1 MNRAFQSFTDV
12 IRQCLH
18 SPSPGIADGTRK
30 LSVHKRCLPAA
41 LVAVLLMIGATT
53 TPSLAD
59 GLGRGTGVYN
69 KSSARTARELAIA
82 AARGDARAQAQLG
95 FMYENGFGVPQNYVV
110 AADLYQS
117 AAAHGDVFGQ
127 SRLGLSYDRGHGVP
141 QSVIFSYAWL
151 NLAAAGASG
160 RQADYYRR
168 LRDAV
173 ASKMTAAQ
181 IYEGQRLAL
190 IWAAP
195 PPAP

>member
-1 MNRAFQSFTDV
+1 
-12 IRQCLH
+12 
-18 SPSPGIADGTRK
+18 
-30 LSVHKRCLPAA
+30 VHKRCLPAA

-53 TPSLAD
+53 MTASLAD
-59 GLGRGTGVYN
+59 GLGRGSGVYN

-141 QSVIFSYAWL
+141 QSVVFSYAWL

-181 IYEGQRLAL
+181 IFEGQRLAL